1 MRRAE
6 AVTAMDEKITN
17 LIQQALERSHFDDLE
32 KCFNALPRSAFVQ
45 GVHVVYDWLNAH
57 PKECFYFKQGA
68 LKRRQLTYIDPIEDI
83 LLQRYS
89 TLPKNRQF
97 VGYLLASGVLFGIL
111 LAVQGILHDDLMTA
125 HMIVKG
131 ATMAFIGV
139 STVFYIFAKIF
150 PDDIQNHMKLQTWK
164 DLDLNNPTDLKLM
177 EAWVAFYDR
186 NEKDIPDKIQEAI
199 SSSQLDL
206 SGYPALKNLLD
217 SGQSI
222 RP

>member
-6 AVTAMDEKITN
+6 AVTAMDEKTTN
-17 LIQQALERSHFDDLE
+17 LIQQALKRSRFDHLE
-32 KCFNALPRSAFVQ
+32 NCFNALPRSEFVQ
-45 GVHVVYDWLNAH
+45 GVDVVYDWLNAH
-57 PKECFYFKQGA
+57 PKECFYFRQRA
-68 LKRRQLTYIDPIEDI
+68 LELRRWTYIKPIEDI
-83 LLQRYS
+83 LLKRYS
-89 TLPKNRQF
+89 TLSKNRQF

-139 STVFYIFAKIF
+139 STVFYIFLKI

-164 DLDLNNPTDLKLM
+164 DLDLNNPTDLKRM

-186 NEKDIPDKIQEAI
+186 NKKDIPDTIQKAI